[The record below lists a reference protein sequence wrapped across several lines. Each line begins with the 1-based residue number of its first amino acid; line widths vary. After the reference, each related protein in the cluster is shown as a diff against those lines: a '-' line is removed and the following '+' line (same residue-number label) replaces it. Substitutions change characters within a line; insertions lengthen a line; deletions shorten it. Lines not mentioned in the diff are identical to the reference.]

1 MNFNMPPVNNRPEKK
16 KYPRAL
22 IMSAGVL
29 LAVLIALATFSPFVT
44 IPSGHTGVI
53 TTFGSVSDHIINEGL
68 HLKNPV
74 SNIIIMD
81 TREQKKTETLQAFSK
96 DIQQVDVIV
105 TVTFNLD
112 EETAQVIYQSVG
124 IDYYDKVM
132 VHRIQEL
139 VKSVFTKYSAEK
151 LIEVREN
158 LSREIKELLT
168 PEMKVY
174 GISVRNVS
182 VEDIDFASAFTDAVE
197 AKQVAEQTKLKV
209 ETEQAMQVSV
219 ETSTAERRIIA
230 ARADAEEREIL
241 AQADAAVV
249 KIDAEAKAHAV
260 TVQADAEAEANKKIA
275 ASITNIL
282 IDYEKIRQ
290 WNGRLPEIYAGD
302 GALPILDLMS
312 GASAAR

>member
-1 MNFNMPPVNNRPEKK
+1 MNFTMPPGNNRPERK

-22 IMSAGVL
+22 IISACVL
-29 LAVLIALATFSPFVT
+29 LAVLIAFTTFSPFVT
-44 IPSGHTGVI
+44 IPTGHTGVI
-53 TTFGSVSDHIINEGL
+53 TTFGSVSDNILREGL

-81 TREQKKTETLQAFSK
+81 TREQKRTEVLQAFSK
-96 DIQQVDVIV
+96 DIQQVDVIA
-105 TVTFNLD
+105 TVTFSLD
-112 EETAQVIYQSVG
+112 EETAQILYQTVG

-132 VHRIQEL
+132 VHRVQEI

-158 LSREIKELLT
+158 LSRQIKDLIT

-174 GISVRNVS
+174 GINVRNVS
-182 VEDIDFASAFTDAVE
+182 VEDIDFANAFTDAVE

-219 ETSTAERRIIA
+219 ETSMAERRIIA
-230 ARADAEEREIL
+230 AKADAQEREIL
-241 AQADAAVV
+241 AQADASVK
-249 KIDAEAKAHAV
+249 KIDAEAKAYAV
-260 TVQADAEAEANKKIA
+260 TVQAVAEAEANQKIA

-282 IDYEKIRQ
+282 IDYQKIRQ
-290 WNGRLPEIYAGD
+290 WNGQLPEIYAGE

-312 GASAAR
+312 GAGAAR